1 MPAPCWAQHGS
12 QAVCHLTTLR
22 STASPPLCLLPH
34 DSATVMM
41 FLVFQPGVDT
51 NDPDAI
57 ASWNK
62 QLTIIMVAGLLP
74 VASLAVLAA
83 YLRTRYYVVV
93 VANKFK

>member
-1 MPAPCWAQHGS
+1 M
-12 QAVCHLTTLR
+12 
-22 STASPPLCLLPH
+22 CLLPP

-74 VASLAVLAA
+74 AAGLAVLAA